1 MSEKQ
6 NATEERKA
14 AERQKVDGQD
24 GREPTEG
31 KWIAEPRS
39 PDPEAD
45 GDAIARLSTEKT
57 DNSVNPQ
64 RRQKGPDEDD
74 IEEKVVEAG
83 VEDAKLRMDTEIE
96 IGDHKVP
103 GT

>member
-1 MSEKQ
+1 MSEK

-14 AERQKVDGQD
+14 AEKQKVPGQE
-24 GREPTEG
+24 GRDPTEG

-45 GDAIARLSTEKT
+45 GDAIARLSTEKR
-57 DNSVNPQ
+57 DDSVNPQ
-64 RRQKGPDEDD
+64 SRQKGPDKDD

-83 VEDAKLRMDTEIE
+83 VEDTKLKMETEWE